1 MTPLPPTVY
10 LPSRCRVLV
19 IRDAWRHRLPRVT
32 PTHFQMVA
40 RATACK
46 RWCQHAPHAYFGK
59 ACASQIWRAI
69 PCWASVGCEAGYGN

>member
-10 LPSRCRVLV
+10 AAVCWSF
-19 IRDAWRHRLPRVT
+19 ATHGRHRLPRVT
-32 PTHFQMVA
+32 PTHFQMAA
-40 RATACK
+40 RVTACK
-46 RWCQHAPHAYFGK
+46 RWCQPAPHGYFGK